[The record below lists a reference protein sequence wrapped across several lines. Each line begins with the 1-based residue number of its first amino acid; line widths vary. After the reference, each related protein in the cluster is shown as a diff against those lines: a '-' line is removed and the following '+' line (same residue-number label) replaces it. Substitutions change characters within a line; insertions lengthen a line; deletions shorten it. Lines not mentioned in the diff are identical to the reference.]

1 MIFAPRSWPSSPG
14 FATTTLIFPATVGQ
28 YRNVKLTVVGCSPAW
43 PNPGR
48 AHSGY
53 LLEHDGRRLLVDCGP
68 GVLSRLREAEGWPS
82 ITAIAITHT
91 HIDHCGDLAA
101 WLWGQLHVPPAGT
114 PAPKLWLP
122 PGGREDLDH
131 LASRFHDVFE
141 IEEYADATPFET
153 AGFTVSPVRVAHY
166 TQPTWGFRIEA
177 GGKVAAFSS
186 DTGPTPALAELAAD
200 ADVFLCEATLGDAEP
215 GPRGHLTA
223 AEAAAAATAARAHRL
238 LLVHRPAE
246 LPTPDGLELA
256 YDGLE
261 LQL

>member
-1 MIFAPRSWPSSPG
+1 
-14 FATTTLIFPATVGQ
+14 
-28 YRNVKLTVVGCSPAW
+28 VKLTVVGCSPAW

-53 LLEHDGRRLLVDCGP
+53 LLEHDGGRLLVDCGP
-68 GVLSRLREAEGWPS
+68 GVLSRLREAEGWPRIDS
-82 ITAIAITHT
+82 IAITHT

-101 WLWGQLHVPPAGT
+101 WLWGQLHVPPPGT
-114 PAPKLWLP
+114 AAPKLWLP
-122 PGGREDLDH
+122 PGGRADLDH
-131 LASRFHDVFE
+131 LASRFHEVFE
-141 IEEYADATPFET
+141 IVEYVDATPFQT
-153 AGFTVSPVRVAHY
+153 AGFSVTPVRVAHY

-186 DTGPTPALAELAAD
+186 DTGPTPALTELAAD
-200 ADVFLCEATLGDAEP
+200 ADVFLCEATLGKAEP
-215 GPRGHLTA
+215 GPRGHPTA
-223 AEAAAAATAARAHRL
+223 AEAAAAAAAARAQRL